1 MSDQKGDKN
10 IDDAGRR
17 DPKTGLL
24 TPNPD
29 DDRLR
34 TPVLG
39 VPVDPMLQSSGGGG
53 GPHWPPPPSPGW
65 SRRCTQGGSPGRR
78 RPVTAHPTPGLRLRL
93 RLRTK
98 LVVAM
103 ALAALVPVAIVATI
117 ATGVILS
124 SLETS
129 LRADADRQLT
139 VGLNLILR
147 SVERLGDETV
157 QLSES
162 SDLALALGATRRDP
176 SGEDITDPANVTTL
190 EAWFARE
197 AVHVPSARLQVL
209 NGSGALV
216 FDRVIGGNEKRFADL
231 GILANDALVSAGQS
245 WTRSVTLVAIGDTV
259 VVRAVSPI
267 VDAALTLRGVAGLS
281 MPLDGDFA
289 DSIKGALS
297 ADVLIGG
304 GTAGALA
311 GTFRS
316 SLGRRADPVVLSER
330 DRTTVLGGRRVMR
343 DIGVAL
349 DKSTKRAYTMA
360 STALLDNKDRP
371 VGIVAVAVDR
381 GSLAATKALAIRS
394 LALGGLGALAFAL
407 VLALFWSRRLGAPIA
422 ELHRGAF
429 AVSRGDLDHKI
440 EIPGGDE
447 LTDLADAF
455 NQMTST
461 LKDNQARL
469 AARMKE
475 IVALH
480 DAGRA
485 VSSVIDLDAVSR
497 KIVDAVA
504 RTFDV
509 QLAALWLADPE
520 GRTESGPLASAGA
533 PLRASAAR
541 ARRKDV
547 SSALATE
554 EALAAADI
562 LRPIAGKVGES
573 RERVRLVRA
582 ADDETHGAFAR
593 EAGMPGPFVGLPL
606 ERKNRVVGVLA
617 VARGKEAREFSDA
630 DLNLLTTFADQA
642 GAAVENAVLYQQ
654 VRGASEELEKKV
666 RLRTAELTAINTE
679 LGKALADLRETQ
691 AQLVLS
697 ERMAGLGLLV
707 AGVAHE
713 INSPSAAIRGSIDG
727 LAGSLSRVA
736 RHGADL
742 SQAAPTPQVALAVTE
757 LLDRLAPALAERPL
771 ATGLAARRA
780 ARELSPILEGQPDTV
795 AAELADLGA
804 TPEEARW
811 LVTAANNDK
820 GLVPRVVAALT
831 DHVYLRRTAST
842 VRHAV
847 GQIQRIVGALK
858 SYSHLDQQATRIEA
872 DLHEGLE
879 TTLVLLHHT
888 LRDIVVERRYGA
900 LPQVPVFVDELNQ
913 VWTNLISNAQQALA
927 GKGTI
932 AIETL
937 VDGKSAV
944 VRVIDN
950 GPGVPPGVL
959 PRIFEAFFTTK
970 PKGEG
975 TGLGLGISRQIV
987 AKHGGEMTCSSV
999 PGNTV
1004 FEVRLPIAVGSHA

>member
-1 MSDQKGDKN
+1 MSKSSKPPP
-10 IDDAGRR
+10 R
-17 DPKTGLL
+17 DTRVDTQPSLV
-24 TPNPD
+24 
-29 DDRLR
+29 R
-34 TPVLG
+34 TPTPISVTP
-39 VPVDPMLQSSGGGG
+39 VPGSSTERRPTPITGSIQRILQGGGRQ
-53 GPHWPPPPSPGW
+53 PRPAPLPPPP
-65 SRRCTQGGSPGRR
+65 Q
-78 RPVTAHPTPGLRLRL
+78 LRL

-129 LRADADRQLT
+129 LRNDADRQLN

-147 SVERLGDETV
+147 SVERIGDETV

-162 SDLALALGATRRDP
+162 SDLSLALGATRREP
-176 SGEDITDPANVTTL
+176 SGEEITDPANVTSL

-197 AVHVPSARLQVL
+197 GVHVPSSRLQIL
-209 NGSGALV
+209 DSAGALV
-216 FDRVIGGNEKRFADL
+216 FDRVIGGNDARFAEL
-231 GILANDALVSAGQS
+231 GILANDALVRLGQS
-245 WTRSVTLVAIGDTV
+245 WTRSVTLVAIGDRV

-267 VDAALTLRGVAGLS
+267 VDAALTLRGVAVLS

-304 GTAGALA
+304 GTMGALE

-316 SLGRRADPVVLSER
+316 SLGRRADPVVLSDT
-330 DRTTVLGGRRVMR
+330 DRKRVLEGKRVMR
-343 DIGVAL
+343 DLGV
-349 DKSTKRAYTMA
+349 KIERSSTRDYTMA
-360 STALLDNKDRP
+360 ATALLDNTDQP
-371 VGIVAVAVDR
+371 VGVVAVAVDR
-381 GSLAATKALAIRS
+381 SSLAATKTLAIRS
-394 LALGGLGALAFAL
+394 LVVGGLGALAFAL

-429 AVSRGDLDHKI
+429 AGSRGDLDHKI

-447 LTDLADAF
+447 LTDLAQAF

-485 VSSVIDLDAVSR
+485 VSSVIDLDQVSR

-509 QLAALWLADPE
+509 QLAALWLVD
-520 GRTESGPLASAGA
+520 GQV
-533 PLRASAAR
+533 LRASAAR
-541 ARRKDV
+541 ARRRDV
-547 SSALATE
+547 SSNLATE
-554 EALAAADI
+554 EALTSANA
-562 LRPIAGKVGES
+562 LRGIA
-573 RERVRLVRA
+573 ERVRDDRAPVRLDRA
-582 ADDETHGAFAR
+582 MSDPTHGAAAV

-617 VARGKEAREFSDA
+617 VSRGEDAREFSDA

-666 RLRTAELTAINTE
+666 KLRTSELTAINHE

-727 LAGSLSRVA
+727 LAAALGRVG
-736 RHGADL
+736 RHGLELAQRA
-742 SQAAPTPQVALAVTE
+742 STPASANSITE
-757 LLDRLAPALAERPL
+757 LLETLGPALADRPL
-771 ATGLAARRA
+771 PTGLTARKA
-780 ARELSPILEGQPDTV
+780 ARELAPMLDGTGDAQTA
-795 AAELADLGA
+795 AAELGDLGT
-804 TPEEARW
+804 TPDEAKRL
-811 LVTAANNDK
+811 LVALGPDK
-820 GLVPRVVAALT
+820 ALAPRVIAALT
-831 DHVYLRRTAST
+831 DHVYLHRTTST

-847 GQIQRIVGALK
+847 AQIQRIVGALK

-900 LPQVPVFVDELNQ
+900 LPHVPVFVDELNQ
-913 VWTNLISNAQQALA
+913 VWTNLISNAQQALG
-927 GKGTI
+927 GKGAI

-937 VDGKSAV
+937 LEDSWAV
-944 VRVIDN
+944 VRVIDS
-950 GPGVPPGVL
+950 GPGVPADVL
-959 PRIFEAFFTTK
+959 PRIFEPFFTTK

-987 AKHGGEMTCSSV
+987 AKHGGEMSCQSV
-999 PGNTV
+999 PGRTV
-1004 FEVRLPIAVGSHA
+1004 FEVRLPVQAVSA